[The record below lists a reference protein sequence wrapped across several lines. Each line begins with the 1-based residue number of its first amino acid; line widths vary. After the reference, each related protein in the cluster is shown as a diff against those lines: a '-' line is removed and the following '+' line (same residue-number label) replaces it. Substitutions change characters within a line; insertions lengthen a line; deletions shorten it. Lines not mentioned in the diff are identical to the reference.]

1 MQLVK
6 KIPCLSL
13 IIGILLFAS
22 MHLITACHYRVSGSN
37 FPTKA
42 VTGKLENSPRIH
54 SGKSE
59 MPVISMQ
66 DEDDD
71 GIDLTLK
78 HPKSKVSS
86 FYRLL
91 IRNANFI
98 ESGESLNARIVSR
111 QQLQQYLAARSAW
124 NLNALHE
131 IFLI

>member
-6 KIPCLSL
+6 KIPCFSL

-22 MHLITACHYRVSGSN
+22 MPRITASQYKVGDSN
-37 FPTKA
+37 VLANAF
-42 VTGKLENSPRIH
+42 TGKLDYSSRIH

-59 MPVISMQ
+59 MPVISNQ

-86 FYRLL
+86 INLL
-91 IRNANFI
+91 QIKNANSF
-98 ESGESLNARIVSR
+98 ESGKSLFARIISR
-111 QQLQQYLAARSAW
+111 QQLQQYLAARSAC
-124 NLNALHE
+124 NPNALHE